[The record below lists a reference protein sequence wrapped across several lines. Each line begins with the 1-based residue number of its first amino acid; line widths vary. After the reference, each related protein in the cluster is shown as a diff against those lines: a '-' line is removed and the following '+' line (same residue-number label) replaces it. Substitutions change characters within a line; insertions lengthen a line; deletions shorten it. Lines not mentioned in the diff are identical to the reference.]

1 MALRRS
7 KPDWWRGTSPRRL
20 PAYGNGRLLRGEV
33 REFDS
38 EQVPTGRYSSLRS
51 VFFQQATGIGV
62 EVALDE
68 VHLAVAWS
76 QFVRCT
82 FRQRSG
88 RLNAE
93 GAAAQG
99 SFGIRP
105 SLYRDCDFVGVRF
118 ANLGRFSTG
127 AARFEDCRFD
137 RCRFNGHFSFD
148 SDYID
153 CVFAGKIDGCVWYG
167 TVPPG
172 HDQAGRRNEFIAN
185 DFGAATFGSNVAWRG
200 RFDFGAQRWL
210 ERYVPLADALE

>member
-1 MALRRS
+1 MTFRGS

-20 PAYGNGRLLRGEV
+20 PASGGSTLIRGEV

-38 EQVPTGRYSSLRS
+38 EQVPRGRYSLLRP
-51 VFFQQATGIGV
+51 VFFQQATAIGI

-68 VHLAVAWS
+68 LHLAVAWS
-76 QFVRCT
+76 EFVGCT

-88 RLNAE
+88 RLNAD

-99 SFGIRP
+99 SFGSRP

-127 AARFEDCRFD
+127 AARFDGCRFD

-167 TVPPG
+167 AVPTG
-172 HDQAGRRNEFIAN
+172 HDDAGRRNDIIAN
-185 DFGAATFGSNVAWRG
+185 DFSGAVIGSNVGWRG
-200 RFDFGAQRWL
+200 PFDFGAQRWPD
-210 ERYVPLADALE
+210 RYVPLADVLE